1 MRAPVHDDGQIEA
14 VFARLAK
21 PVNAPGGAWVSQFSA
36 VSEGVRRAIS
46 SSPQCVICFA
56 PLLEGHPPAYLPY
69 ANRHNCVEFK
79 SQLDQA
85 IRRVRHRLIGYEGI
99 RRKHFQIG
107 IVESP
112 DNQQLSGRWQ
122 LPTPE
127 EGAAKPKERG
137 HEGSA

>member
-1 MRAPVHDDGQIEA
+1 MQI
-14 VFARLAK
+14 
-21 PVNAPGGAWVSQFSA
+21 GM
-36 VSEGVRRAIS
+36 
-46 SSPQCVICFA
+46 
-56 PLLEGHPPAYLPY
+56 
-69 ANRHNCVEFK
+69 NCVEFK

-85 IRRVRHRLIGYEGI
+85 IRRVHHRLIGDEGI
-99 RRKHFQIG
+99 RIVSNGKHFQIG

-137 HEGSA
+137 HEGDNSSASR